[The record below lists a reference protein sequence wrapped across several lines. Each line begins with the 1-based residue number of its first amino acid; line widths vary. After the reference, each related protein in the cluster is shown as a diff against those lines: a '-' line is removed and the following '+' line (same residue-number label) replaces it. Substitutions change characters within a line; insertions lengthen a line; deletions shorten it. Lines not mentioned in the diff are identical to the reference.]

1 MTDLERLWDD
11 VPVGPAPT
19 DRILR
24 AARREQRAWRRP
36 LLRSSGTVLALGAL
50 AAAFVAGTSV
60 TGGPGGRGG
69 TPGAGGGGGDVA
81 EFSGALVAAGSCEA
95 LLEHYVAAGQ
105 ELVGPWGWEQQWP
118 VMARAGGAA
127 LRDLTLQRGG
137 FAADQA
143 KVTRAT
149 SSDTGTNVQEAGV
162 DEPDLVKTDGE
173 VLYRY
178 ADGRLTS
185 YDVTGPEVER
195 IGSVALAGTADAEI
209 LLAGDTVVVVG
220 DDRVQT
226 VDVSDPAAMEPR
238 TRVDLTSPV
247 VTARQHGD
255 DLRLVIST
263 GLPELDFV
271 QPNRR
276 RGVTTAEAQRRNR
289 ALVADTTIAD
299 WLPRA
304 SVDRGPEEQLSD
316 CADVAI
322 PSTTAPL
329 GTTTVLGFGAD
340 DVAAWDV
347 TAIAADASTT
357 YSSTDH
363 LYLATSSGWG
373 WDGWGC
379 ATCTSRVVPTAG
391 DGTTQV
397 FDLELDGTGT
407 RYAGAGR
414 VDGAVRDR
422 WAMDEVDGVLRLA
435 LSPTSE
441 TGRGNAVV
449 TLRRDGD
456 ELLEVG
462 RLDDIAPG
470 EDITAV
476 RWFDDLAVLVTFRQV
491 DPLHTIDL
499 SEPATPAMLG
509 ELKIPGFSSYL
520 HPLGERRLLGVGEG
534 PVPARGGR
542 TSWGAQAGLF
552 DVTDLTDVR
561 RLDTVDYAPGSRA
574 GVASDPRQL
583 AWLPGI
589 RTVVTVVAHGR
600 TGHVSVL
607 RLADGRMSNELV
619 LAERGSDVD
628 AVRLVPLAGDRVVL
642 VTEDDASYLDVRPPS
657 GPRDRATD

>member
-24 AARREQRAWRRP
+24 AARREQRSWHRP
-36 LLRSSGTVLALGAL
+36 LLRSTGTVLALGAL

-60 TGGPGGRGG
+60 SDGPPEPPGS
-69 TPGAGGGGGDVA
+69 PGAGGAGGAVA

-95 LLEHYVAAGQ
+95 LLEHYVDAGQ
-105 ELVGPWGWEQQWP
+105 ELVGPWGWEQMWP
-118 VMARAGGAA
+118 AIAAEGAIRRDGAQRLRAPV
-127 LRDLTLQRGG
+127 
-137 FAADQA
+137 AADYSA
-143 KVTRAT
+143 KASRAT
-149 SSDTGTNVQEAGV
+149 SSETGTNVQEAGV

-178 ADGRLTS
+178 AAGRLTS

-195 IGSVALAGTADAEI
+195 IGSVALAGTDDAEI
-209 LLAGDTVVVVG
+209 LLAGGTVVVVG
-220 DDRVQT
+220 EDRVVT
-226 VDVSDPAAMEPR
+226 VDVTDPAAMAPR
-238 TRVDLTSPV
+238 TQLDLTSPV
-247 VTARQHGD
+247 VTARQHGED
-255 DLRLVIST
+255 VRLVVST

-271 QPNRR
+271 EPNRR
-276 RGVTTAEAQRRNR
+276 RGITLAEARRRNR
-289 ALVADTTIAD
+289 AVVADTTIAD
-299 WLPRA
+299 WLPRG
-304 SVDRGPEEQLSD
+304 SLDRGPEEQLSD

-322 PSTTAPL
+322 PSTPAPL
-329 GTTTVLGFGAD
+329 GTTTVLGFAAD
-340 DVAAWDV
+340 DLPARDV
-347 TAIAADASTT
+347 TGIAADASTT

-363 LYLATSSGWG
+363 LYLATAGGWG
-373 WDGWGC
+373 GWGGWPC
-379 ATCTSRVVPTAG
+379 PTCSSRIITTES

-397 FDLELDGTGT
+397 FDLELDGIGT

-422 WAMDEVDGVLRLA
+422 WAMDEVGGVLRLA
-435 LSPTSE
+435 LSPTTA

-449 TLRRDGD
+449 TLRREGD

-462 RLDDIAPG
+462 RLDGIAPR

-499 SEPATPAMLG
+499 SDPARPRMLG
-509 ELKIPGFSSYL
+509 ELKIPGFSAYL
-520 HPLGERRLLGVGEG
+520 HPLGERRMLGIGEG
-534 PVPARGGR
+534 PVPGPRANRG
-542 TSWGAQAGLF
+542 WGAQAGLF

-561 RLDTVDYAPGSRA
+561 RLDTVDYPSGSYA
-574 GVASDPRQL
+574 GVARDPRQL

-600 TGHVSVL
+600 AGYVSVL
-607 RLADGRMSNELV
+607 RLADGRMRNEMV
-619 LAERGSDVD
+619 LAERGRDLD
-628 AVRLVPLAGDRVVL
+628 AVRLVPLAGNRVVL
-642 VTEDDASYLDVRPPS
+642 VTDADASYLDLAGPP
-657 GPRDRATD
+657 AAE

>member
-24 AARREQRAWRRP
+24 AARPEQRSWRRP
-36 LLRSSGTVLALGAL
+36 LLRSTGTVLALGAL

-60 TGGPGGRGG
+60 TGGPRDPGG
-69 TPGAGGGGGDVA
+69 TSGAGGGGDVA

-95 LLEHYVAAGQ
+95 LLEHYAATGQ
-105 ELVGPWGWEQQWP
+105 ELVGPWGWEGAWP
-118 VMARAGGAA
+118 TELATEFNGGAIP
-127 LRDLTLQRGG
+127 RGG
-137 FAADQA
+137 FDAGRMALADRTAA

-195 IGSVALAGTADAEI
+195 IGSVALTGTADAEI

-220 DDRVQT
+220 EDRVQT
-226 VDVSDPAAMEPR
+226 VDVTDPAAMEPR

-276 RGVTTAEAQRRNR
+276 RGVTSAEAQRRNR

-322 PSTTAPL
+322 PSTSAPL
-329 GTTTVLGFGAD
+329 GTTTVLGFAAD

-357 YSSTDH
+357 YSSSDH
-363 LYLATSSGWG
+363 LYLATTSGWG
-373 WDGWGC
+373 WDGCGPGAWR
-379 ATCTSRVVPTAG
+379 AVCTSRVVPTAD

-449 TLRRDGD
+449 TLRRKGD

-499 SEPATPAMLG
+499 SDPAAPAMLG

-574 GVASDPRQL
+574 GVATDPRQL

-600 TGHVSVL
+600 AGHVSVL

-619 LAERGSDVD
+619 LAERGDDVD

-642 VTEDDASYLDVRPPS
+642 VTEDDASYLDVGPP
-657 GPRDRATD
+657 T

>member
-1 MTDLERLWDD
+1 M
-11 VPVGPAPT
+11 
-19 DRILR
+19 
-24 AARREQRAWRRP
+24 
-36 LLRSSGTVLALGAL
+36 
-50 AAAFVAGTSV
+50 
-60 TGGPGGRGG
+60 
-69 TPGAGGGGGDVA
+69 
-81 EFSGALVAAGSCEA
+81 
-95 LLEHYVAAGQ
+95 
-105 ELVGPWGWEQQWP
+105 ELN
-118 VMARAGGAA
+118 GGAIP
-127 LRDLTLQRGG
+127 RGG
-137 FAADQA
+137 FDAGRTALADRTAAE
-143 KVTRAT
+143 VTRAT

-195 IGSVALAGTADAEI
+195 IGSVALPGISNAEI
-209 LLAGDTVVVVG
+209 LLAGETVAVVG
-220 DDRVQT
+220 DDRVQA

-255 DLRLVIST
+255 HLRLIVST

-271 QPNRR
+271 QPDRR

-289 ALVADTTIAD
+289 AVVADTTIAD

-329 GTTTVLGFGAD
+329 GTTTVLGFAAD
-340 DVAAWDV
+340 DVATWDV
-347 TAIAADASTT
+347 TAIAADAATT

-363 LYLATSSGWG
+363 LYLATSSVWS
-373 WDGWGC
+373 GWGC
-379 ATCTSRVVPTAG
+379 RGFCASRVVPTAD
-391 DGTTQV
+391 DGATQV
-397 FDLELDGTGT
+397 FDLELDGTGAT
-407 RYAGAGR
+407 YVGAGR

-449 TLRRDGD
+449 TLRREGD

-476 RWFDDLAVLVTFRQV
+476 RWFDDLAVLVTFRQI

-499 SEPATPAMLG
+499 SDPTTPTMLG

-542 TSWGAQAGLF
+542 MSWGAQAGLF

-574 GVASDPRQL
+574 GVATDPRQL
-583 AWLPGI
+583 AWLPAI

-600 TGHVSVL
+600 AGHVSVL
-607 RLADGRMSNELV
+607 RLADGRMTNELV

-628 AVRLVPLAGDRVVL
+628 AVRVVPLAGDRVVL
-642 VTEDDASYLDVRPPS
+642 VTEDDASYLPLES
-657 GPRDRATD
+657 GAPVAGR

>member
-24 AARREQRAWRRP
+24 AARREQRGSRRRP
-36 LLRSSGTVLALGAL
+36 LLRSAGTVVALGAL
-50 AAAFVAGTSV
+50 AAAFVAGTQVS
-60 TGGPGGRGG
+60 GGPQDPGPG
-69 TPGAGGGGGDVA
+69 TPGADDRGSVA
-81 EFSGALVAAGSCEA
+81 EFSGALVAAGSCEV
-95 LLEHYVAAGQ
+95 LLEHYVDAGQ
-105 ELVGPWGWEQQWP
+105 ALVGPWGWDTYP
-118 VMARAGGAA
+118 VLTRLTRDFAGVARAASPLPA
-127 LRDLTLQRGG
+127 VS
-137 FAADQA
+137 A

-173 VLYRY
+173 VLYRLSR
-178 ADGRLTS
+178 GLLTS

-195 IGSVALAGTADAEI
+195 IASVALPGMTEAEI
-209 LLAGDTVVVVG
+209 LLAGDTVVAVAPS
-220 DDRVQT
+220 RVLT
-226 VDVSDPAAMEPR
+226 VDVADPAAMQAG

-247 VTARQHGD
+247 VSARQHGD
-255 DLRLVIST
+255 DLRLVVST

-271 QPNRR
+271 RPDRR
-276 RGVTTAEAQRRNR
+276 RGVTAAEAERRNR
-289 ALVADTTIAD
+289 AIVADTTVAD

-316 CADVAI
+316 CADVAV

-329 GTTTVLGFGAD
+329 GTTTVLGFAAN

-347 TAIAADASTT
+347 TAVAADASTT

-363 LYLATSSGWG
+363 LYLATSGAGTDPWA
-373 WDGWGC
+373 WGC
-379 ATCTSRVVPTAG
+379 ATCTSRRMVLPAG

-397 FDLELDGTGT
+397 FDFALDGIGT

-414 VDGAVRDR
+414 VDGALRDR

-441 TGRGNAVV
+441 TGPGNAVV
-449 TLRRDGD
+449 TLRREGE

-462 RLDDIAPG
+462 RLDGIAPR

-499 SEPATPAMLG
+499 SDPARPRVLG

-520 HPLGERRLLGVGEG
+520 HPLGERRMLGIGQGLVPG
-534 PVPARGGR
+534 PRGSRG
-542 TSWGAQAGLF
+542 WGAQAGLF
-552 DVTDLTDVR
+552 DVTDLTAVR
-561 RLDTVDYAPGSRA
+561 RRDTVDYAPGSYA
-574 GVASDPRQL
+574 GASADPRQL
-583 AWLPGI
+583 TWLPGR
-589 RTVVTVVAHGR
+589 RTVVTVVSRGR
-600 TGHVSVL
+600 TGYVSVL
-607 RLADGRMSNELV
+607 RLADGRMTNEMV

-628 AVRLVPLAGDRVVL
+628 AVRLVPLADERVVL
-642 VTEDDASYLDVRPPS
+642 VTDDDASNLDLD
-657 GPRDRATD
+657 GPAGTG